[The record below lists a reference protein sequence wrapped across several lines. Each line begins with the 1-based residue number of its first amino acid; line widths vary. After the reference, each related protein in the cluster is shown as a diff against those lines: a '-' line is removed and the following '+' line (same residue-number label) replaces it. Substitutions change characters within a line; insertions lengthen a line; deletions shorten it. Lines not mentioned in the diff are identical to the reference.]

1 MVSLLGIALLLAI
14 AFALSSAKR
23 SINWRT
29 VGGAFA
35 IQASVGAFVLY
46 SEPGKEVLLA
56 ATQFVDRVMYA
67 RYFVYYLL
75 YPKH

>member
-1 MVSLLGIALLLAI
+1 MVGLLGVAVLLGI

-35 IQASVGAFVLY
+35 IQASVGL
-46 SEPGKEVLLA
+46 SSCIPNLA
-56 ATQFVDRVMYA
+56 RTYC
-67 RYFVYYLL
+67 
-75 YPKH
+75 

>member
-1 MVSLLGIALLLAI
+1 MVGLLGVAVLLGIA
-14 AFALSSAKR
+14 FAMSSAKR

-46 SEPGKEVLLA
+46 SEPGKQVLLSM
-56 ATQFVDRVMYA
+56 TRFVANIIAYSQEGIN
-67 RYFVYYLL
+67 FL
-75 YPKH
+75 